1 MQAVDVAPLSTPLAL
16 LQVKSQPFSSENVP
30 PTVIPVPLALLIAC
44 TVRVSLIVTV
54 KVLANATSPDPG
66 TTPPTH
72 VAVLEKSP
80 DAAARMSA
88 MLRSS
93 R

>member
-1 MQAVDVAPLSTPLAL
+1 MTV
-16 LQVKSQPFSSENVP
+16 NV
-30 PTVIPVPLALLIAC
+30 LE
-44 TVRVSLIVTV
+44 
-54 KVLANATSPDPG
+54 NATSPDPG

-72 VAVLEKSP
+72 VAGAEKLP
-80 DAAARMSA
+80 DAAAAMLA